1 MFSLKN
7 NAENDA
13 GRLVSGLFL
22 FLKKVLY
29 EVKVSG
35 LYIYLY
41 IYIYI
46 YIYINIYIYIYRYIC
61 IDIYISI
68 YIYISPS
75 NWHTIK
81 SNCISLWNIDL
92 EIWSI
97 LFP

>member
-13 GRLVSGLFL
+13 GRLDSELFL
-22 FLKKVLY
+22 FLIKVLY

-35 LYIYLY
+35 LQLSF
-41 IYIYI
+41 
-46 YIYINIYIYIYRYIC
+46 N
-61 IDIYISI
+61 I

>member
-46 YIYINIYIYIYRYIC
+46 YISIYIYIYIDIYVSIYIYRYI
-61 IDIYISI
+61 
-68 YIYISPS
+68 YIYRLQIG
-75 NWHTIK
+75 IR
-81 SNCISLWNIDL
+81 
-92 EIWSI
+92 
-97 LFP
+97 

>member
-13 GRLVSGLFL
+13 GRLVSELFL

-29 EVKVSG
+29 ELKVSD
-35 LYIYLY
+35 LQLSF
-41 IYIYI
+41 
-46 YIYINIYIYIYRYIC
+46 NIYIYIYR
-61 IDIYISI
+61 

>member
-1 MFSLKN
+1 MFPLKN

-13 GRLVSGLFL
+13 GRLVLELFVIH
-22 FLKKVLY
+22 KKVLY
-29 EVKVSG
+29 EEKVSG
-35 LYIYLY
+35 LY

-46 YIYINIYIYIYRYIC
+46 YIYINIYIFICRY
-61 IDIYISI
+61 IYISIYI

>member
-1 MFSLKN
+1 MFPLKN

-13 GRLVSGLFL
+13 GRLVLELFL

-35 LYIYLY
+35 LYIY
-41 IYIYI
+41 IYI
-46 YIYINIYIYIYRYIC
+46 YIYINIYIFICRY
-61 IDIYISI
+61 IYISIYI

>member
-41 IYIYI
+41 RYIDIYIYI
-46 YIYINIYIYIYRYIC
+46 AFKLAYEK
-61 IDIYISI
+61 
-68 YIYISPS
+68 
-75 NWHTIK
+75 IK
-81 SNCISLWNIDL
+81 LYQSL
-92 EIWSI
+92 EY
-97 LFP
+97 

>member
-13 GRLVSGLFL
+13 GRLDSELFL

-35 LYIYLY
+35 LQLSFNIY

-46 YIYINIYIYIYRYIC
+46 YIYISIYIYRLQIG
-61 IDIYISI
+61 IR
-68 YIYISPS
+68 
-75 NWHTIK
+75 
-81 SNCISLWNIDL
+81 
-92 EIWSI
+92 
-97 LFP
+97 

>member
-13 GRLVSGLFL
+13 GRLVSELFL

-35 LYIYLY
+35 LYIY

-46 YIYINIYIYIYRYIC
+46 YQYIYIYMSIYIYI
-61 IDIYISI
+61 DIYIYI

>member
-13 GRLVSGLFL
+13 GRLVSELFL

-35 LYIYLY
+35 LQLSF
-41 IYIYI
+41 
-46 YIYINIYIYIYRYIC
+46 N
-61 IDIYISI
+61 
-68 YIYISPS
+68 IYISPS